1 MKNPSSPPP
10 APDGHLPSG
19 AGDPAT
25 DGPQARDMEIAASL
39 RITLNRIV
47 KVMRRETRN
56 DGQLSLTE
64 RSTLGLLYPDV
75 RLAPTDIART
85 EKVTTQSMSQVVN
98 HLVEMNFIARTPSAE
113 DGRKT
118 LLSLTDL
125 GRARVEQARQEKQE
139 WLAKALHEKVTE
151 GEKDLLVDAL
161 VVLTKLVDEE
171 SARI

>member
-1 MKNPSSPPP
+1 MKSPSSSP
-10 APDGHLPSG
+10 LPGG
-19 AGDPAT
+19 AGHPAS
-25 DGPQARDMEIAASL
+25 DGPQPRDMEIAASL

-75 RLAPTDIART
+75 QLAPTDIART

-98 HLVEMNFIARTPSAE
+98 HLVELNFIARTPSAD

-139 WLAKALHEKVTE
+139 WLAKALHEKITE
-151 GEKDLLVDAL
+151 TEKDLLVEAL
-161 VVLTKLVDEE
+161 LILTKLVDEG
-171 SARI
+171 SAPI

>member
-1 MKNPSSPPP
+1 MKSPSSSPPP
-10 APDGHLPSG
+10 GG
-19 AGDPAT
+19 AGAQAS
-25 DGPQARDMEIAASL
+25 DGPQPRDMEIAASL

-75 RLAPTDIART
+75 QLAPTDIART
-85 EKVTTQSMSQVVN
+85 ERVTAQSISQVVN
-98 HLVEMNFIARTPSAE
+98 HLVELNFVARTPSAD

-118 LLSLTDL
+118 LLSLTDA

-139 WLAKALHEKVTE
+139 WLAKALHERVSKA
-151 GEKDLLVDAL
+151 EKDLLVDAL
-161 VVLTKLVDEE
+161 LILTKLVDE
-171 SARI
+171 